1 MLLLWRFRN
10 VCDEESGEDSHGFRG
25 IMYGHDVQEPSE
37 HSDSYDMFIGSQD
50 GSDMLSPAF
59 CLS

>member
-1 MLLLWRFRN
+1 
-10 VCDEESGEDSHGFRG
+10 
-25 IMYGHDVQEPSE
+25 MYGHDVQEPSE